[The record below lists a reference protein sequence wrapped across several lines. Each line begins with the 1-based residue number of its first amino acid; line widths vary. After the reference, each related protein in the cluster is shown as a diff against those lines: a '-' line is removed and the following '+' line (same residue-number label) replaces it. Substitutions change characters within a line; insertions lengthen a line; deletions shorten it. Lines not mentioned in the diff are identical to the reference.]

1 MTVGIISLMSGV
13 YIPQSLRFYSC
24 RALEKGGLHTLAL
37 AKLFEILPESTLSKF
52 PVSSLLGKAMSHGE
66 NDAPSLN
73 GLKVVLSHVEDLSV
87 TRALVEQYVDQLC
100 NENSETVKGMLDF
113 ESLPLFSSWQF
124 KHVIASVSNAKYSYS
139 ILAYCDNRGVIMN

>member
-1 MTVGIISLMSGV
+1 MISKV
-13 YIPQSLRFYSC
+13 FIPPSLRFLSY

-52 PVSSLLGKAMSHGE
+52 PVSNLLGKAMSHE
-66 NDAPSLN
+66 QNDANSLN

-100 NENSETVKGMLDF
+100 NEDSETMSGML
-113 ESLPLFSSWQF
+113 
-124 KHVIASVSNAKYSYS
+124 
-139 ILAYCDNRGVIMN
+139 C